1 MVVVR
6 ARITPL
12 SAFGTLPKG
21 DTLFGQLCWSVR
33 NRSGEEKL
41 RNLLEGYTSGNP
53 FAVVSDAFPGGYL
66 PRPALPRHWFDRLP
80 EADPKAAKK
89 RRWLPVTEF
98 ERPVETWLEYCS
110 E

>member
-1 MVVVR
+1 
-6 ARITPL
+6 
-12 SAFGTLPKG
+12 
-21 DTLFGQLCWSVR
+21 LCWSVR

-110 E
+110 EDRAVPGGRLLTRPQPHNAINRQTG